1 VKLVLHL
8 NLILQQM
15 AKSEHFRGRLQ
26 QQKLKRKEKK
36 RRKKSINWNTIKFGR
51 VTYLLKQTLKFDVI
65 KCV

>member
-1 VKLVLHL
+1 
-8 NLILQQM
+8 M